1 MKMLFILNDAPYGL
15 EKTYNALRIIMAIQ
29 KEYPETEI
37 HVYLMADSVF
47 AALTNQVTPSGYYN
61 IERMLESI
69 IKKNGQVRIC
79 TTCLQARGLFDADLI
94 EGVEF
99 GTLKHLSDWTVSD
112 DKVLVF

>member
-15 EKTYNALRIIMAIQ
+15 EKSYNALRIIMATQ
-29 KEYPETEI
+29 KEYPETVI

-61 IERMLESI
+61 IERMLKSI
-69 IKKNGQVRIC
+69 IKKEAQVRIC
-79 TTCLQARGLFDADLI
+79 TTCLQARGLFDAELI
-94 EGVEF
+94 EGIEF
-99 GTLKHLSDWTVSD
+99 GTLKHLSDWSVQD